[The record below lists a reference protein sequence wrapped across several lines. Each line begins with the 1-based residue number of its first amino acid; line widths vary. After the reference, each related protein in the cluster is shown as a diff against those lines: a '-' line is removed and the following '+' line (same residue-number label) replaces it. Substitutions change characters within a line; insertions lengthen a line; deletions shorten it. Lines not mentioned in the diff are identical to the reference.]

1 MKILVSNGQVT
12 ERRFEDREGSQA
24 FWHTTAHILAQAVK
38 RLYPDA
44 KCAIGPA
51 VEKGF
56 YYDFEFSQ
64 PFTENDLPRVEAE
77 MKKIAKEALPLM
89 VYEVTKEEALS
100 YMKGQGESYKLELI
114 SQMEE
119 GERLTFYGQGEYKE
133 FCAGPHVTNTGAV
146 KALKLTGVAGA
157 YWRGNEKNKMLTRI
171 YGISFPKAQELE
183 QYLTMLE
190 EAKRRD
196 HRKLGKELGLFTIM
210 EEGPGFPF
218 FLPKGMVLKNILID
232 YWRRVHQREGYL
244 EISTPVMLNR
254 YLWELSGHWDHYREN
269 MYTTVIDGE
278 DFALKP
284 MKDRKSTRLN
294 SSHIH

>member
-12 ERRFEDREGSQA
+12 EGRFEDREDSQA

-100 YMKGQGESYKLELI
+100 YMKGQGES
-114 SQMEE
+114 
-119 GERLTFYGQGEYKE
+119 
-133 FCAGPHVTNTGAV
+133 
-146 KALKLTGVAGA
+146 
-157 YWRGNEKNKMLTRI
+157 
-171 YGISFPKAQELE
+171 
-183 QYLTMLE
+183 
-190 EAKRRD
+190 
-196 HRKLGKELGLFTIM
+196 
-210 EEGPGFPF
+210 
-218 FLPKGMVLKNILID
+218 
-232 YWRRVHQREGYL
+232 
-244 EISTPVMLNR
+244 
-254 YLWELSGHWDHYREN
+254 
-269 MYTTVIDGE
+269 
-278 DFALKP
+278 
-284 MKDRKSTRLN
+284 
-294 SSHIH
+294 

>member
-12 ERRFEDREGSQA
+12 EGRFEDREGSQA

-119 GERLTFYGQGEYKE
+119 GERLTFYG
-133 FCAGPHVTNTGAV
+133 AGKIT
-146 KALKLTGVAGA
+146 
-157 YWRGNEKNKMLTRI
+157 Y
-171 YGISFPKAQELE
+171 IS
-183 QYLTMLE
+183 
-190 EAKRRD
+190 
-196 HRKLGKELGLFTIM
+196 
-210 EEGPGFPF
+210 
-218 FLPKGMVLKNILID
+218 IL
-232 YWRRVHQREGYL
+232 
-244 EISTPVMLNR
+244 
-254 YLWELSGHWDHYREN
+254 
-269 MYTTVIDGE
+269 
-278 DFALKP
+278 
-284 MKDRKSTRLN
+284 
-294 SSHIH
+294 